1 MFRSVS
7 AAAAAV
13 MLAGVTA
20 CGVPAMTAS
29 PDREAEARALLED
42 LVNDRDDAL
51 IAKMS
56 SQVKPA
62 DVRAQL
68 PFMKTMAPEGPVP
81 QGQVTGWRANTGT
94 GGTIY
99 EVNQTYDYPD
109 RVLVVNTV
117 FRKEGETWK
126 VLGFHIAPTMKA
138 GAAGE
143 KMIPVEAAP

>member
-7 AAAAAV
+7 AAAAVV

-20 CGVPAMTAS
+20 CGVPSMTAS

-51 IAKMS
+51 VAKLS

-62 DVRAQL
+62 DLRAQL
-68 PFMKTMAPEGPVP
+68 PFMKSVAPKGPVP
-81 QGQVTGWRANTGT
+81 QGQVTGWGSNSGT
-94 GGTIY
+94 GGTTYQIS
-99 EVNQTYDYPD
+99 QTYDYPD

-126 VLGFHIAPTMKA
+126 VLGFHLTPTMKA

-143 KMIPVEAAP
+143 TLIPVEAAP